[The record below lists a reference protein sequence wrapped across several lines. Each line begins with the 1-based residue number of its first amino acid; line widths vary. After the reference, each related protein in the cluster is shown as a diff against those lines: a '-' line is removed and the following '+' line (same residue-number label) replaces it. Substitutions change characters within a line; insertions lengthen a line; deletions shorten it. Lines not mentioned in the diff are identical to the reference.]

1 MAADPGYFNLLSS
14 DQIEDI
20 IVNLSQQKPDY
31 TEQELIS
38 AINHYDDND
47 AFLVLKWISG
57 TRKLPCPSQSREAL
71 FTEKLLAEV
80 HYIVRR
86 SVLQVD
92 HGFIGNAHQSAKEAD
107 FDVGVFSFLQL
118 LAHNV
123 FCWVDT

>member
-47 AFLVLKWISG
+47 AFLVLK
-57 TRKLPCPSQSREAL
+57 
-71 FTEKLLAEV
+71 
-80 HYIVRR
+80 
-86 SVLQVD
+86 
-92 HGFIGNAHQSAKEAD
+92 
-107 FDVGVFSFLQL
+107 
-118 LAHNV
+118 
-123 FCWVDT
+123 